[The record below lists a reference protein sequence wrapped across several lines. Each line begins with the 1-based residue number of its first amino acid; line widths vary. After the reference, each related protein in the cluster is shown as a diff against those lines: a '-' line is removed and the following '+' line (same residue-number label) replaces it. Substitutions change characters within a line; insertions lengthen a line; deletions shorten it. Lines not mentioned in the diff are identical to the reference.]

1 MAFSMATQ
9 AGELYDES
17 NKFDQVYQLID
28 EAYPN
33 CKR

>member
-17 NKFDQVYQLID
+17 NTFDQVYQFID
-28 EAYPN
+28 EAYAN